1 MKPNGETSRSQ
12 NNCLNLRIPGPRRS
26 GESYGKAMTIEGAL
40 LKLLFER
47 IELLLKV
54 LNLRLQGCHFLLQ
67 K

>member
-1 MKPNGETSRSQ
+1 MRQNGETSSSQ
-12 NNCLNLRIPGPRRS
+12 NNCLNLRIPDLADLVS
-26 GESYGKAMTIEGAL
+26 LYGKAMTVGGAL

-54 LNLRLQGCHFLLQ
+54 LNLRLQGRHFLLQ